1 MLDIGVVLTAF
12 ALIFVS
18 ELPDKTAIAS
28 LVLGTKFPLRWVF
41 AGVATAFV
49 VHVVIAVAAGQ
60 LLTLLPQTI
69 VESVIAV
76 LFILGAVLIWREGS
90 EDSDELEAAEEE
102 ALNDSDTPAEKKTF
116 WKVSSLGFGVIFI
129 GEWGDL
135 TQIMTANLAAK
146 YDDPL
151 SVGLGAVLGLWGVAL
166 TAMLFG
172 KSLLK
177 VIPMRTITRVA
188 AVIMVGL
195 AVYTIVGIVQ

>member
-1 MLDIGVVLTAF
+1 VLDIGVLLATF

-41 AGVATAFV
+41 VGVAAAFV
-49 VHVVIAVAAGQ
+49 VHVVIAVAAGKV
-60 LLTLLPQTI
+60 LTLLPHNA

-76 LFILGAVLIWREGS
+76 LFIIGAVLIWREGS
-90 EDSDELEAAEEE
+90 EDAEELEAAEEE
-102 ALNDSDTPAEKKTF
+102 ELEEATAGERKSL
-116 WKVSSLGFGVIFI
+116 WKVAGLGFGVIFI

-135 TQIMTANLAAK
+135 TQIMTANLSAK

-151 SVGLGAVLGLWGVAL
+151 SVGIGAVLGLWGVAL

-172 KSLLK
+172 RTLLK
-177 VIPMRTITRVA
+177 VIPMRTITRIA
-188 AVIMVGL
+188 AVVMVAL
-195 AVYTIVGIVQ
+195 AVVTIVGIIK

>member
-1 MLDIGVVLTAF
+1 VLDIGVLLATF

-28 LVLGTKFPLRWVF
+28 LVLGTRFPLRWVF
-41 AGVATAFV
+41 VGVAAAFV
-49 VHVVIAVAAGQ
+49 VHVVIAVAAGKV
-60 LLTLLPQTI
+60 LTLLPHNA

-90 EDSDELEAAEEE
+90 EDTEELESAEEE
-102 ALNDSDTPAEKKTF
+102 GLEETATDERKSF
-116 WKVSSLGFGVIFI
+116 WKVAGLGFGVIFI

-135 TQIMTANLAAK
+135 TQIMTANLSAK

-151 SVGLGAVLGLWGVAL
+151 SVGIGAVLGLWGVAL

-172 KSLLK
+172 RTLLK
-177 VIPMRTITRVA
+177 VIPMRTITRIA
-188 AVIMVGL
+188 AVVMVAL
-195 AVYTIVGIVQ
+195 AVVTIVGIIK